1 MQQLHRPLASLI
13 AGLLVVFSLVV
24 QAQPSDQPR
33 FLSLTPADGLP
44 IIPVFEGWIANADGT
59 VSFSF
64 GFFNRNGEAVDIPVG
79 TNNYLEPAKWN
90 GIQPTHFP
98 AYNPATKTPGRGT
111 GVFSVT
117 VPGDEK
123 EIDVWW
129 HLVSSDG
136 EDLKVPGRWGTAAL
150 ELDFIRPRP
159 QGSMQPQVGTGV
171 DGNLVAGLSAH
182 RADYLGGTVR
192 AGTQVAISVNVSDP
206 SERDT
211 TDSRFSEPLEMG
223 VAFHQWQGPGRVEF
237 TRHEST
243 VVEENPYEESDRRAR
258 AFREP
263 AENEVMVRGGSGI
276 ATVYATFSEP
286 GEYIISTKVDNFAAP
301 ESSNGDQCCWSNVF
315 QRIMVR

>member
-1 MQQLHRPLASLI
+1 
-13 AGLLVVFSLVV
+13 VVISFAV

-33 FLSLTPADGLP
+33 FLSLTAADGVP
-44 IIPVFEGWIANADGT
+44 IIPVLEGWIANADGT

-64 GFFNRNGEAVDIPVG
+64 GFFNRNEEAVDIPLGV
-79 TNNYLEPAKWN
+79 NNYLDPAKWN

-98 AYNPATKTPGRGT
+98 PGRGV

-136 EDLKVPGRWGTAAL
+136 EDLKVPGRWGATAL
-150 ELDFIRPRP
+150 ELDFILPRP
-159 QGSMQPQVGTGV
+159 QGSMQPQVGIGV
-171 DGNLVAGLSAH
+171 DGNLIAGVSAH
-182 RADYLGGTVR
+182 SADYPGGTVR
-192 AGTQVAISVNVSDP
+192 AGTPVAISVNVSDP
-206 SERDT
+206 SQRDT
-211 TDSRFSEPLEMG
+211 SDPRFSEPLEMG
-223 VAFHQWQGPGRVEF
+223 VAFHQWQGPGGVEF
-237 TRHEST
+237 ARHEST
-243 VVEENPYEESDRRAR
+243 VVEENPYDESDRRSR

-263 AENEVMVRGGSGI
+263 AENEVMIRGGSGI
-276 ATVYATFSEP
+276 ATVYATFPEP

-315 QRIMVR
+315 QRITVR